1 MDDAGTDA
9 GTDSGT
15 TGPAPRWFGAA
26 ALAALLWEILG
37 CVMYLMQMRTDPAG
51 LPLDQRAMWDATP
64 AWMIAA
70 YGTAVWVG
78 LAGAALLWMRRR
90 MAEPLLLASFVAV
103 LVQFSGLLLVPAL
116 RDRTP
121 ADAWLLPIIIIAAG
135 YSIWQFARRARS
147 RGWLR

>member
-1 MDDAGTDA
+1 MDDDRTAGE
-9 GTDSGT
+9 
-15 TGPAPRWFGAA
+15 APRWFGAA
-26 ALAALLWEILG
+26 AVAVLLWEVLG
-37 CVMYLMQMRTDPAG
+37 CVMYLVQVRTDPAG

-70 YGTAVWVG
+70 YGIAVWVG
-78 LAGAALLWMRRR
+78 LVGAMLLLLRRR
-90 MAEPLLLASFVAV
+90 LSEPLLLVSFVAV

-121 ADAWLLPIIIIAAG
+121 ADAWLLPIIIIAVG
-135 YSIWQFARRARS
+135 YSIWQLARRARV